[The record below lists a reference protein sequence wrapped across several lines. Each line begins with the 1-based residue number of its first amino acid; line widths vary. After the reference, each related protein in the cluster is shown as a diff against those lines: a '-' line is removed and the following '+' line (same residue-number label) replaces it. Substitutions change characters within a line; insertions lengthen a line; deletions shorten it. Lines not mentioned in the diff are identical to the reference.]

1 MLQLFSKLK
10 WILLSIIIFF
20 LINSIFCQTNFKKFE
35 LNDSI
40 IKTNSQKFI
49 SRFCCKLPSDSIE
62 RCFILD
68 STIYAEKWD
77 TLSQINFWRL
87 MINLEP
93 ETAYTSI
100 AGERKIL
107 DTIAAI
113 WYDSLNIDEKNQY
126 KDSIRKK
133 YQLPENTK
141 LLVTAGRKNFY
152 QIPAVLQSID
162 TAIKIFIQQ
171 GVDPW
176 YAQSIILI
184 ESPNRLEYSW
194 AGAYGPF
201 QLMKGTAK
209 HYGLKT
215 DKDKDERAI
224 LSMAAPVAAK
234 YIKETCIPTVE
245 QTLKKHNIT
254 YSQSDVWFK
263 MLVLHVY
270 HAGSV
275 NVIGLINSIKPSI
288 GGLTLIKAIWSNEYK
303 SFKNASQNYSQVA
316 LAANLELMKIISIY
330 LEK

>member
-1 MLQLFSKLK
+1 MQQVFFMLK
-10 WILLSIIIFF
+10 ITILSIISFF
-20 LINSIFCQTNFKKFE
+20 SINCCYCQTKFNKFE
-35 LNDSI
+35 LNDSLI
-40 IKTNSQKFI
+40 ETNSKKFI
-49 SRFCCKLPSDSIE
+49 SRFCCSVPDDSIQ

-68 STIYAEKWD
+68 SAIYKECWD

-93 ETAYTSI
+93 HTAYISV

-107 DTIAAI
+107 DTLAAT
-113 WYDSLNIDEKNQY
+113 WYDSLKNDAKNQF

-133 YQLPENTK
+133 NNLSEGTK

-152 QIPAVLQSID
+152 QISAVLKSID

-201 QLMKGTAK
+201 QLMKGTAR

-215 DKDKDERAI
+215 EKDRDERAI
-224 LSMAAPVAAK
+224 LHLAAPVAAK
-234 YIKETCIPTVE
+234 YIKESCIPTVE
-245 QTLKKHNIT
+245 QMLKKHKIT
-254 YSQSDVWFK
+254 YSEQDLWFK
-263 MLVLHVY
+263 LLVLHVY
-270 HAGSV
+270 HAGAA
-275 NVIGLINSIKPSI
+275 NVTGLINSLSPTQ
-288 GGLTLIKAIWSNEYK
+288 GGLALIKAVWSNEYK
-303 SFKNASQNYSQVA
+303 SFRNASQNYSQVA
-316 LAANLELMKIISIY
+316 LAANLELMKIISAY